1 MEAVEDGAPADF
13 PIGGKA
19 EVEVWTVGGWRYSR
33 CVRVPRGDPQR
44 ALTWDEL
51 AAKFR
56 EGASGTLSATA
67 TEKAIATIG
76 ALDEMPDVRQLTALL
91 AGA

>member
-1 MEAVEDGAPADF
+1 MLRIFATKPDHPMADLKEARKILEEIPA
-13 PIGGKA
+13 
-19 EVEVWTVGGWRYSR
+19 
-33 CVRVPRGDPQR
+33 GDPQR

-76 ALDEMPDVRQLTALL
+76 ALDELPDVRQLTALL